1 MKPTMDESRSLQSR
15 VTELE
20 IQLAHQQRIC
30 EQLNEVVTEHSQAMM
45 RYERVILRLEDHIKL
60 LRDQRKEQFVPRE
73 EKPPHY

>member
-1 MKPTMDESRSLQSR
+1 MMNEPRNLQSR

-30 EQLNEVVTEHSQAMM
+30 EQLNEVVTEHTQSMM
-45 RYERVILRLEDHIKL
+45 RYERVILRLEDQIKS
-60 LRDQRKEQFVPRE
+60 LREQRKEQFDPRE

>member
-1 MKPTMDESRSLQSR
+1 MDDQRNLQSR

-30 EQLNEVVTEHSQAMM
+30 EQLNEVVTEHTHSMM
-45 RYERVILRLEDHIKL
+45 RYERVILRLEEQIKQ
-60 LRDQRKEQFVPRE
+60 LREQRKEQFDPRE

>member
-1 MKPTMDESRSLQSR
+1 MNEPRNLQSR

-30 EQLNEVVTEHSQAMM
+30 EQLNEVVTEHTQSMM
-45 RYERVILRLEDHIKL
+45 RYERVILRLEDQMKL
-60 LRDQRKEQFVPRE
+60 LREQRKEQFDPRE

>member
-1 MKPTMDESRSLQSR
+1 MDSQRSLQSR

-30 EQLNEVVTEHSQAMM
+30 EQLNEVVTEHTHSMI
-45 RYERVILRLEDHIKL
+45 RYERVILRLEEHIKQ
-60 LRDQRKEQFVPRE
+60 LRDQRKEQFDPRE

>member
-1 MKPTMDESRSLQSR
+1 MDDQRNLQSR

-30 EQLNEVVTEHSQAMM
+30 EQLNEIVTEHTHSMM
-45 RYERVILRLEDHIKL
+45 RYERVILRLEEHIKQ
-60 LRDQRKEQFVPRE
+60 LRDQRKEQLDPRE

>member
-1 MKPTMDESRSLQSR
+1 MEDQRSLQSR

-30 EQLNEVVTEHSQAMM
+30 EQLNEVVTEHTHSMM
-45 RYERVILRLEDHIKL
+45 RYERVILRLEEHIKL
-60 LRDQRKEQFVPRE
+60 LRDQRKEQFDPRE

>member
-1 MKPTMDESRSLQSR
+1 MVEPRTLESR

-30 EQLNEVVTEHSQAMM
+30 EQLNEVVVEHTQQMM
-45 RYERVILRLEDHIKL
+45 RYERVILRLEEQIKL
-60 LRDQRKEQFVPRE
+60 VREQRKEQFDPRE

>member
-1 MKPTMDESRSLQSR
+1 MNSAQVLMNR

-30 EQLNEVVTEHSQAMM
+30 EQLNEVVVDHTQQLM
-45 RYERVILRLEDHIKL
+45 RYERVLLRLEDQMKM
-60 LRDQRKEQFVPRE
+60 LRDQRKEVFDPEQ

>member
-1 MKPTMDESRSLQSR
+1 MEEARTLQSR

-30 EQLNEVVTEHSQAMM
+30 EQLNEVVTEHTQSMM
-45 RYERVILRLEDHIKL
+45 RYERVILRLEEHIKL
-60 LRDQRKEQFVPRE
+60 LRDQRKEQFDPRE